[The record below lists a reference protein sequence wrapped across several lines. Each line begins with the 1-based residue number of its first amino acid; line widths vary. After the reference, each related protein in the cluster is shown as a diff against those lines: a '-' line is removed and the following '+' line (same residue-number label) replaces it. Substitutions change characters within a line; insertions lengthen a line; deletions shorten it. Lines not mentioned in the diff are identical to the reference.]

1 MGRRKYCSY
10 QPYLDYI
17 GVSMRERKEWGKIK
31 EMECIGCHKSF
42 DASLLKNRCKVIV
55 QSRTGKISH
64 SYIPE
69 TWDICPDCRKK

>member
-17 GVSMRERKEWGKIK
+17 GVSMRERKELNKK
-31 EMECIGCHKSF
+31 PLKLLHCIGCGKQF
-42 DASLLKNRCKVIV
+42 DENLLKDRCKVTVKGSI
-55 QSRTGKISH
+55 H
-64 SYIPE
+64 DFIPE